1 MPIRT
6 LILGAAGR
14 DFHNFNV
21 LYRHDRDV
29 VVVGF
34 TATQIPDIAG
44 RRYPAVLAGALYPAG
59 IPIWPEDD
67 LPWLIAEHDIDQV
80 IFSYSDVSYQHV
92 MRRAAIANAAGAT
105 FVLVGAR
112 QTMLRSRRPV
122 ISICAVRTGAGK
134 SPATRRVTALLR
146 QAGLR
151 PAVVRHPMPY
161 GDLAAQRV
169 QRFASLDDLV
179 TQHCTIE
186 EIEEYEPHL
195 RAGTPVHAGVDY
207 AAILANAE
215 ADADV
220 IVWDGGNNDTPFFH
234 PTIHLV
240 VADPLRVGDELSYYP
255 GETNLR
261 MADAVIINKVNAA
274 TASAL
279 EELRAHIRAVA
290 PRAVVVEA
298 ASMVTADHP
307 EYLAGRRVL
316 VVEDGPSVTHGG
328 LRTGAGTELAR
339 ASGAAA
345 LVDPRPYAVGSL
357 ITTFEQYPTLGCLL
371 PAMGYSP
378 RQVRDLE
385 ATIAA
390 VPCDAVVIG
399 TPVDLTRL
407 IAIRQPVVRVRYEM
421 EEVGPSTLEEVV
433 GIVARRL
440 ARGQSLKP

>member
-34 TATQIPDIAG
+34 TATQIPDIAD
-44 RRYPAVLAGALYPAG
+44 RLYPPSLAGPLYPAG
-59 IPIWPEDD
+59 IPIWPEED
-67 LPWLIAEHDIDQV
+67 LAALITEHDVDQV

-134 SPATRRVTALLR
+134 SPAARRVTALLR
-146 QAGLR
+146 QAGLH

-169 QRFASLDDLV
+169 QRFASLEDLV

-186 EIEEYEPHL
+186 EIEEYEPHIL
-195 RAGTPVHAGVDY
+195 AGTPVYAGVDY
-207 AAILANAE
+207 AAILAKAE

-234 PTIHLV
+234 PTIHIV

-261 MADAVIINKVNAA
+261 LADAVIINKVNAA
-274 TASAL
+274 TPAAVN
-279 EELRAHIRAVA
+279 ELRAHIRLVA
-290 PRAVVVEA
+290 PRAVIIEA
-298 ASMVTADHP
+298 ASVVTAAHA
-307 EYLAGRRVL
+307 ERIAGRRVL

-328 LRTGAGTELAR
+328 LRTGAGTELAH

-345 LVDPRPYAVGSL
+345 VVDPRPYAVGTL
-357 ITTFEQYPTLGCLL
+357 AATFAQYPAVGHLL

-378 RQVRDLE
+378 QQVRDLE

-390 VPCDAVVIG
+390 VPCDVVVIG

-407 IAIRQPVVRVRYEM
+407 IAIRQPVVRVRYELQ
-421 EEVGPSTLEEVV
+421 EVGTVKLEDVV
-433 GIVARRL
+433 GMVAKPRTL
-440 ARGQSLKP
+440 SLKP